1 MSDQST
7 QSSGCSPKTHKSNM
21 VTLAPIWRHAL
32 TDYEFIKLIG
42 QGSYGEVVQA
52 KHRNSGKEVAIK
64 LIHNIFKSE
73 YDSKKIVREI

>member
-1 MSDQST
+1 
-7 QSSGCSPKTHKSNM
+7 M